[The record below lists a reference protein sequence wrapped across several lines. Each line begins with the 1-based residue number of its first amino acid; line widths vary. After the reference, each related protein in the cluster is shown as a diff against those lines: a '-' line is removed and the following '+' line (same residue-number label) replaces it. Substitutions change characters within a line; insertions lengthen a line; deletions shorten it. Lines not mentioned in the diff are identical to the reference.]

1 MGMKSGFIVTGI
13 LQNPKSAPITSVF
26 GFLSSESFGGKN
38 YHTVMKEFTMAHSI
52 NQEVNVSAV
61 YFSGTD
67 LRTFP
72 REIEYGGGSVTFLN
86 GLRYLVQRGAEAIRL
101 FDMSTAE
108 GEVYRLRQDGNLWT
122 LLGTKGAAL

>member
-1 MGMKSGFIVTGI
+1 MT
-13 LQNPKSAPITSVF
+13 
-26 GFLSSESFGGKN
+26 
-38 YHTVMKEFTMAHSI
+38 HSI
-52 NQEVNVSAV
+52 NQEVNVNAV

-72 REIEYGGGSVTFLN
+72 REIEYRGGSVTFLS

-122 LLGTKGAAL
+122 LLGTKGATL